1 MMQFEK
7 ENLQRSARS
16 RFRILVNY
24 FIKGLLII
32 VPLALTYLV
41 LSSAIIWVDTTV
53 DGMIH
58 IDIPGM
64 GILIMVAVITILGY
78 VGSKLMF
85 SNLLDLLDDL
95 LSKVPFIKIVYTSVK
110 DFIEAFVG
118 DKKKFTEA
126 VMVEVSSSGVCKL
139 GFITQKDL
147 TKLGIEGYIAVYF
160 PLSYALTGEMYV
172 VPKDK
177 VKPITA
183 NSADLMKFIV
193 SGGVTELGQTTA
205 TATK

>member
-1 MMQFEK
+1 MMSFEK
-7 ENLQRSARS
+7 EHLQRSARS
-16 RFRILVNY
+16 RVRILINY
-24 FIKGLLII
+24 FIKGLLIL

-53 DGMIH
+53 DGLIH
-58 IDIPGM
+58 IDIPGV
-64 GILIMVAVITILGY
+64 GVLIMIVAITILGY
-78 VGSKLMF
+78 AGSGIMF
-85 SNLLDLLDDL
+85 SNLLDILDDL

-147 TKLGIEGYIAVYF
+147 SKLGISDYVAVYF

-172 VPKDK
+172 VPKEK
-177 VKPITA
+177 VKPIKA
-183 NSADLMKFIV
+183 NSAELMKFIV
-193 SGGVTELGQTTA
+193 SGGVTELE
-205 TATK
+205 